1 MRAVRERGL
10 PLSRLRRQLPSKG
23 SLIGALHHSLPLHK
37 GALGAVDDT
46 NCVNLGKKFLDIGGI
61 GYEEDFSIFIM
72 LDDAIIAVGDAG
84 GGGEDA
90 GSV

>member
-1 MRAVRERGL
+1 MPTRNPPTR
-10 PLSRLRRQLPSKG
+10 LSASHPPFKG
-23 SLIGALHHSLPLHK
+23 GAYE
-37 GALGAVDDT
+37 GAVDDT

-84 GGGEDA
+84 GGSEDA
-90 GSV
+90 GAV